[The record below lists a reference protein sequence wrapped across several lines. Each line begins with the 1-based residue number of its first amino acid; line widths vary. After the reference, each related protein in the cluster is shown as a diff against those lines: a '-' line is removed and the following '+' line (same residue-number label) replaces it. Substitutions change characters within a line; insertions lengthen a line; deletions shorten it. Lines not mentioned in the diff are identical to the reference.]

1 MRLKLLG
8 LSFLTGL
15 SMASVSVFAEP
26 PIQPGETIESLSKVR
41 FLTPENQQIA
51 AAPEALTPQDIPAQQ
66 AAPETLAPQDIP
78 AQAAPEALAPQD
90 SPMQAAP
97 EAQSPTADPA
107 ANVQGMPSQDPAVN

>member
-15 SMASVSVFAEP
+15 SMASVSAFAEP

-51 AAPEALTPQDIPAQQ
+51 AAPEALTPQD
-66 AAPETLAPQDIP
+66 
-78 AQAAPEALAPQD
+78 